1 MLIFPIILGAVV
13 FAGQNPKDIPL
24 KPIDEPKV
32 MVLINEKIGETRTT
46 NCETAIVDKLLEY
59 KFNLV
64 DPATV
69 AALLGKGDNLIIRAC
84 SGDKSAAI
92 KIATSNGAQVIIV
105 GNVKTSLGPSVYS
118 MQSGQADI
126 SIQAII
132 CSNGKII
139 ASENLH
145 GAALHI
151 SAEAAQVEAIK
162 KASKKI
168 IKNSKEGKIVTSFL
182 DKIICYAQKEGWY
195 PRTTKNEE
203 EKISTETS
211 YVRKHDEK
219 EVVVKGKPGLSQ
231 LPQYDNNFALV
242 VGVSHYK
249 NIPRLPYPEKDIE
262 LMQEVVTK
270 IMGVKRKNLF
280 LLKNPTK
287 TEVISQIKKVTRLAG
302 SYNNPKIIFYFSGHG
317 TAYAKKGA
325 RGEGYLL
332 PIEADPE
339 DISTTSVS
347 LREIENL
354 LARAKG
360 EKVVIIDAC
369 FSGKGKSILL
379 AGKPFIGIKKV
390 APTIG
395 RTTILLSSQE
405 TEISTYIKEKGV
417 STFTYALYEMLGKY
431 GPVLDEN
438 KNGWLEAKE
447 VAEKLRNFTDNYAIR
462 FANQHQHPVI
472 RGNLDI
478 SLAQRP

>member
-1 MLIFPIILGAVV
+1 MLRYFLTRYLLVSCLFLCLGCATV
-13 FAGQNPKDIPL
+13 
-24 KPIDEPKV
+24 PKV
-32 MVLINEKIGETRTT
+32 SEILQPHAIKEAYYPKASPDASKLITLQSNKQKTSFYVDGKFVVKGKRVKILVSDRPHTIKAQPDGYIAKEDYIQPPYEHGYTVGFYFLLEDRLVAGLEQPILPKVARTEEAAPVAIEKPE
-46 NCETAIVDKLLEY
+46 IVD
-59 KFNLV
+59 
-64 DPATV
+64 
-69 AALLGKGDNLIIRAC
+69 
-84 SGDKSAAI
+84 
-92 KIATSNGAQVIIV
+92 
-105 GNVKTSLGPSVYS
+105 
-118 MQSGQADI
+118 
-126 SIQAII
+126 
-132 CSNGKII
+132 
-139 ASENLH
+139 
-145 GAALHI
+145 
-151 SAEAAQVEAIK
+151 
-162 KASKKI
+162 
-168 IKNSKEGKIVTSFL
+168 
-182 DKIICYAQKEGWY
+182 
-195 PRTTKNEE
+195 
-203 EKISTETS
+203 
-211 YVRKHDEK
+211 
-219 EVVVKGKPGLSQ
+219 EVVLKGKPGLSQ
-231 LPQYDNNFALV
+231 LPQYDNHIALV

-280 LLKNPTK
+280 LLKDPTK

-317 TAYAKKGA
+317 TAYAKKGEK
-325 RGEGYLL
+325 GEGYLL
-332 PIEADPE
+332 PIDADPE
-339 DISTTSVS
+339 DISTTSIS

-369 FSGKGKSILL
+369 FSGKGKSILP

-390 APTIG
+390 APTIEN
-395 RTTILLSSQE
+395 TVIFLSSKE
-405 TEISTYIKEKGV
+405 TQISTYIKNKRV

-462 FANQHQHPVI
+462 FANKHQHPVI

>member
-1 MLIFPIILGAVV
+1 MVRYFIVILILAVSLSSYGCGAILVGAGAAVGVKKVVARKKIGKEAYYPKASPDASKLITLQSNKQKTSFYVDKKFVVKGKRVKILVSDRPHTIKAQPDGYIAKEDYIQPPYEHGYTVGFYFLLEDRLVAGLEQPIL
-13 FAGQNPKDIPL
+13 
-24 KPIDEPKV
+24 PKV
-32 MVLINEKIGETRTT
+32 ARTEEAAPVAIEKQE
-46 NCETAIVDKLLEY
+46 IVD
-59 KFNLV
+59 
-64 DPATV
+64 
-69 AALLGKGDNLIIRAC
+69 
-84 SGDKSAAI
+84 
-92 KIATSNGAQVIIV
+92 
-105 GNVKTSLGPSVYS
+105 
-118 MQSGQADI
+118 
-126 SIQAII
+126 
-132 CSNGKII
+132 
-139 ASENLH
+139 
-145 GAALHI
+145 
-151 SAEAAQVEAIK
+151 
-162 KASKKI
+162 
-168 IKNSKEGKIVTSFL
+168 
-182 DKIICYAQKEGWY
+182 
-195 PRTTKNEE
+195 
-203 EKISTETS
+203 
-211 YVRKHDEK
+211 

-231 LPQYDNNFALV
+231 LPQYANHIALII
-242 VGVSHYK
+242 GVSHYK

-325 RGEGYLL
+325 KGEGYLL

-390 APTIG
+390 APMIENTVIF
-395 RTTILLSSQE
+395 LSSKE
-405 TEISTYIKEKGV
+405 TQISTYIKNKGV

-431 GPVLDEN
+431 GPVLDGN

-447 VAEKLRNFTDNYAIR
+447 VAEKLRDLTEDYAIR

>member
-1 MLIFPIILGAVV
+1 M
-13 FAGQNPKDIPL
+13 DIP
-24 KPIDEPKV
+24 
-32 MVLINEKIGETRTT
+32 
-46 NCETAIVDKLLEY
+46 
-59 KFNLV
+59 
-64 DPATV
+64 
-69 AALLGKGDNLIIRAC
+69 
-84 SGDKSAAI
+84 
-92 KIATSNGAQVIIV
+92 
-105 GNVKTSLGPSVYS
+105 
-118 MQSGQADI
+118 
-126 SIQAII
+126 
-132 CSNGKII
+132 
-139 ASENLH
+139 
-145 GAALHI
+145 
-151 SAEAAQVEAIK
+151 
-162 KASKKI
+162 
-168 IKNSKEGKIVTSFL
+168 
-182 DKIICYAQKEGWY
+182 
-195 PRTTKNEE
+195 
-203 EKISTETS
+203 
-211 YVRKHDEK
+211 
-219 EVVVKGKPGLSQ
+219 Q
-231 LPQYDNNFALV
+231 LPQYDGNFALI
-242 VGVSHYK
+242 VGTSHYK
-249 NIPRLPYPEKDIE
+249 NIPSLPYPQRDVI

-270 IMGVKRKNLF
+270 LMGVKNCNLF
-280 LLKNPTK
+280 LLEDPTK
-287 TEVISQIKKVTRLAG
+287 SEIIAGIEKVVRLA
-302 SYNNPKIIFYFSGHG
+302 NTFDNPKVIFYFSGHG
-317 TAYAKKGA
+317 TAYAENGGGK
-325 RGEGYLL
+325 GEGYLL

-447 VAEKLRNFTDNYAIR
+447 VAEKLRNFTDDYAVR

>member
-1 MLIFPIILGAVV
+1 MPHWCFFKVTGMLCCFLTRYLLVSCLFLCLGCATV
-13 FAGQNPKDIPL
+13 
-24 KPIDEPKV
+24 PKV
-32 MVLINEKIGETRTT
+32 SEILQPHAIKEAYYPKASPDASKLITLQSNKQKTSFYVDGKFVVKGKRVKILVSDRPHTIKAQPDGYIAKEDYIQPPYEHGYTVGFYFLLEDRLVAGLEQPILPKVARTEEAAPVAIEKPE
-46 NCETAIVDKLLEY
+46 IVD
-59 KFNLV
+59 
-64 DPATV
+64 
-69 AALLGKGDNLIIRAC
+69 
-84 SGDKSAAI
+84 
-92 KIATSNGAQVIIV
+92 
-105 GNVKTSLGPSVYS
+105 
-118 MQSGQADI
+118 
-126 SIQAII
+126 
-132 CSNGKII
+132 
-139 ASENLH
+139 
-145 GAALHI
+145 
-151 SAEAAQVEAIK
+151 
-162 KASKKI
+162 
-168 IKNSKEGKIVTSFL
+168 
-182 DKIICYAQKEGWY
+182 
-195 PRTTKNEE
+195 
-203 EKISTETS
+203 
-211 YVRKHDEK
+211 
-219 EVVVKGKPGLSQ
+219 EVVLKGKPGLSQ

-325 RGEGYLL
+325 KGEGYLL

-390 APTIG
+390 APMIENTVIF
-395 RTTILLSSQE
+395 LSSKE
-405 TEISTYIKEKGV
+405 TQISTYIKNKGV

>member
-1 MLIFPIILGAVV
+1 VHTGFNLPERVIKSKAEFRVV
-13 FAGQNPKDIPL
+13 FLISFLFLLLGCVETLSKATKVVKCQIEEALGEEAYYPKASPDAQNLITLQSNVEGTNFYVDGKFLVRGKRVLVLVADRPHIVKAKPDNYIAKEDYIQPPYEHGYTVGFYFLLEDRLVAGLEQ
-24 KPIDEPKV
+24 PILPKV
-32 MVLINEKIGETRTT
+32 ARTEEAAPVAIEKPE
-46 NCETAIVDKLLEY
+46 IVD
-59 KFNLV
+59 
-64 DPATV
+64 
-69 AALLGKGDNLIIRAC
+69 
-84 SGDKSAAI
+84 
-92 KIATSNGAQVIIV
+92 
-105 GNVKTSLGPSVYS
+105 
-118 MQSGQADI
+118 
-126 SIQAII
+126 
-132 CSNGKII
+132 
-139 ASENLH
+139 
-145 GAALHI
+145 
-151 SAEAAQVEAIK
+151 
-162 KASKKI
+162 
-168 IKNSKEGKIVTSFL
+168 
-182 DKIICYAQKEGWY
+182 
-195 PRTTKNEE
+195 
-203 EKISTETS
+203 
-211 YVRKHDEK
+211 
-219 EVVVKGKPGLSQ
+219 EVVLKGKPGLSQ

-317 TAYAKKGA
+317 TAYAENGGGK
-325 RGEGYLL
+325 GEGYLL

-390 APTIG
+390 APMIENTVIF
-395 RTTILLSSQE
+395 LSSKE
-405 TEISTYIKEKGV
+405 TQISTYIKNKGV